1 MVMLNDEA
9 ALEPIVQYAVAVAGL
24 QNLVML
30 CTANDDAR
38 TTAQYTLQII
48 GPPEF
53 TQFDPPA
60 AHLLSAGKSTLVN
73 MASTLQEAFAES
85 AEDCK
90 DLASV
95 TAAALEAYVAALPL
109 EVHEGAKVLIHS
121 IKSKPEL
128 NGVVGTVRE
137 DVGERWSIYDAEGAP
152 LGNMKPANLT
162 VLPHLDTAGPDGATP
177 LLMTSAQN
185 R

>member
-24 QNLVML
+24 QKLVVL
-30 CTANDDAR
+30 CAANDDAKK
-38 TTAQYTLQII
+38 TAQYALQMI
-48 GPPEF
+48 GPEF
-53 TQFDPPA
+53 TSLDSSA
-60 AHLLSAGKSTLVN
+60 AHPLSAGKSTLVN
-73 MASTLQEAFAES
+73 MASILQEAFAES

-90 DLASV
+90 DLAAV
-95 TAAALEAYVAALPL
+95 TAAALESYVAALPL
-109 EVHEGAKVLIHS
+109 EVHEGASVLIHS

-128 NGVVGTVRE
+128 NGVVGTVRK
-137 DVGERWSIYDAEGAP
+137 DVGERWSIYNAEGAP
-152 LGNMKPANLT
+152 LGNMKPTSLT